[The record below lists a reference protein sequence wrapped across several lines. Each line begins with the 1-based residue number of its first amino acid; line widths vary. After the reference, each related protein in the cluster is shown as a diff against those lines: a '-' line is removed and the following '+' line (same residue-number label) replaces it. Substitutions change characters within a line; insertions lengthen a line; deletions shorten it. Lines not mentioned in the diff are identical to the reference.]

1 MARTTSWCRSR
12 TVAWSRPPCP
22 ARACSRSRGW
32 ATTSR
37 SAFGRRSST
46 PSSRRLARPA
56 SCSRARS
63 GAARRQPGGHQSGA
77 GGPRGLGLVRAAM
90 PSETRS
96 PSLPVVTAG
105 LGFVAGLSV
114 IFVLFFY
121 VFSFAVQPIR
131 AYVPVVAG
139 VLVIGFALHVAGL
152 IRLPFLD
159 REYRVM
165 DRAPSRGGVADG
177 FVLGMGFA
185 SGWTPCIG
193 VTLGAV
199 LSSAVTTGTTGQGLV
214 LMVAYCLGLGLPF
227 VALAFAL
234 ERARPLIRVINSH
247 RRAIDLVSAVV
258 LLVMGLLLLT
268 NKLTILATGI
278 TQLVPSWPSGSL

>member
-1 MARTTSWCRSR
+1 VVVLAGSLDGVSPALA
-12 TVAWSRPPCP
+12 VLAGLVSFVSPCVLP
-22 ARACSRSRGW
+22 LVPAYLAYLGARAG
-32 ATTSR
+32 
-37 SAFGRRSST
+37 
-46 PSSRRLARPA
+46 
-56 SCSRARS
+56 
-63 GAARRQPGGHQSGA
+63 QPVAVTASGA
-77 GGPRGLGLVRAAM
+77 GGAAAIT
-90 PSETRS
+90 PETSS

-105 LGFVAGLSV
+105 LGFVAGLSL
-114 IFVLFFY
+114 IFILFFY
-121 VFSFAVQPIR
+121 LFSFAVQPIR

-139 VLVIGFALHVAGL
+139 LFVIAFALHVAGV

-165 DRAPSRGGVADG
+165 DRAPSRGGVAGG

-199 LSSAVTTGTTGQGLV
+199 LSSAVTTGTTSQGLV

-247 RRAIDLVSAVV
+247 RRAIDLVSAGV

-268 NKLTILATGI
+268 NKLTILSAGI

>member
-1 MARTTSWCRSR
+1 MVLLAGSLDGISPALA
-12 TVAWSRPPCP
+12 VLAGLVSFVSPCVLP
-22 ARACSRSRGW
+22 LVPAYLAYLGARAGEPV
-32 ATTSR
+32 AVT
-37 SAFGRRSST
+37 A
-46 PSSRRLARPA
+46 
-56 SCSRARS
+56 
-63 GAARRQPGGHQSGA
+63 SGA
-77 GGPRGLGLVRAAM
+77 GGAAAM
-90 PSETRS
+90 TPETSS

-105 LGFVAGLSV
+105 LGFVAGLSL
-114 IFVLFFY
+114 IFILFFY
-121 VFSFAVQPIR
+121 LFSFAVQPIR

-139 VLVIGFALHVAGL
+139 VLVIGFALHVAGV

-165 DRAPSRGGVADG
+165 DRAPSRGGVAGG

-199 LSSAVTTGTTGQGLV
+199 LSSAVTTGTTSQGLV

-227 VALAFAL
+227 VGLAFAL

-247 RRAIDLVSAVV
+247 RRAIDLVSAGI
-258 LLVMGLLLLT
+258 LLVMGLLLVT

-278 TQLVPSWPSGSL
+278 TQLVPSWSSGSL